1 MRFDRLIS
9 FKFKHTMQ
17 VVLFSSFP
25 FFSIGQDY
33 DTKLTLLNLSIN
45 SISYAGYQTKF
56 DFEPE
61 AVKFGFWKYTK
72 RFGQLIN
79 KGAYYVIKIPALNND
94 GNMDL
99 HLFLTLSG
107 KKNTQMHLALD
118 TAHIPEQSLAL
129 YQKQTKYLILD
140 FKKEFYW
147 GQYQKVIDAKT
158 AEAKKLAK
166 KYRKISENATDAEAT
181 TAALEHLLAINHEIE
196 KLKKLQLKL

>member
-1 MRFDRLIS
+1 MRFYRLIY
-9 FKFKHTMQ
+9 FKFKHTIQ

-45 SISYAGYQTKF
+45 SIFYTGYQTEF

-61 AVKFGFWKYTK
+61 AVKLGFWKYTK
-72 RFGQLIN
+72 HFGQLIN
-79 KGAYYVIKIPALNND
+79 KGTYYVIKIPALKD
-94 GNMDL
+94 GGNMDL

-107 KKNTQMHLALD
+107 KKHTQMHLALD

-129 YQKQTKYLILD
+129 YQKQTKYLILA

-147 GQYQKVIDAKT
+147 GQYQKIIDAKT
-158 AEAKKLAK
+158 AEAYKLSK
-166 KYRKISENATDAEAT
+166 RYRQISKNSPNTKEANT
-181 TAALEHLLAINHEIE
+181 TLEHLLAINHEIE
-196 KLKKLQLKL
+196 KLKKLQLIL

>member
-1 MRFDRLIS
+1 
-9 FKFKHTMQ
+9 MQ

-45 SISYAGYQTKF
+45 SSYYIGYQTEF
-56 DFEPE
+56 DFEPD
-61 AVKFGFWKYTK
+61 AVKLGFWKYSK

-79 KGAYYVIKIPALNND
+79 KGTYYVIKIPAHTEGRNT
-94 GNMDL
+94 DL

-118 TAHIPEQSLAL
+118 TAHIPEQSLKL
-129 YQKQTKYLILD
+129 YQQQTKYLILD

-147 GQYQKVIDAKT
+147 GQYQKVIDTKT
-158 AEAKKLAK
+158 AEANKLSK
-166 KYRKISENATDAEAT
+166 RYRQISKNSPNTKQANT
-181 TAALEHLLAINHEIE
+181 TLEHLLAINHEIE
-196 KLKKLQLKL
+196 KLKKLQLIL

>member
-1 MRFDRLIS
+1 M
-9 FKFKHTMQ
+9 
-17 VVLFSSFP
+17 
-25 FFSIGQDY
+25 
-33 DTKLTLLNLSIN
+33 
-45 SISYAGYQTKF
+45 
-56 DFEPE
+56 
-61 AVKFGFWKYTK
+61 
-72 RFGQLIN
+72 
-79 KGAYYVIKIPALNND
+79 IKIPAINND

-99 HLFLTLSG
+99 HLFLNLSG

-147 GQYQKVIDAKT
+147 GQYQKVINAKT

-166 KYRKISENATDAEAT
+166 KYRKLSENTPDPEVI

-196 KLKKLQLKL
+196 KLEALFLNFVNQKGESIFN

>member
-1 MRFDRLIS
+1 
-9 FKFKHTMQ
+9 MQ

-33 DTKLTLLNLSIN
+33 GTKLKVLKLSIN
-45 SISYAGYQTKF
+45 EISYAGYQTKF

-61 AVKFGFWKYTK
+61 AVKLGFWKYTK

-79 KGAYYVIKIPALNND
+79 KGTYYVIKIPALNNG

-99 HLFLTLSG
+99 HLFLTFSG
-107 KKNTQMHLALD
+107 EKHTQMHLALD
-118 TAHIPEQSLAL
+118 TAHIPEQSLVL

-147 GQYQKVIDAKT
+147 GQYQKVIDVKT
-158 AEAKKLAK
+158 AEAYKLSK
-166 KYRKISENATDAEAT
+166 RYRQISKNSPNTKEANT
-181 TAALEHLLAINHEIE
+181 TLEHLLAINHEIE
-196 KLKKLQLKL
+196 KLKKLQLIL

>member
-1 MRFDRLIS
+1 MRFYRLIS
-9 FKFKHTMQ
+9 FKFKHTLQ

-61 AVKFGFWKYTK
+61 AVKLGFWKYTK

-79 KGAYYVIKIPALNND
+79 KGTYYVIKIPALNRRWEHGSPPFFNP
-94 GNMDL
+94 L
-99 HLFLTLSG
+99 RE
-107 KKNTQMHLALD
+107 KKYPNAPSTGYGPYSR
-118 TAHIPEQSLAL
+118 TKPCPVS
-129 YQKQTKYLILD
+129 KQTKYLILD

-158 AEAKKLAK
+158 AEANKLSK
-166 KYRKISENATDAEAT
+166 RYRQISKNSPNTKEANT
-181 TAALEHLLAINHEIE
+181 TLEHLLAINHEIE
-196 KLKKLQLKL
+196 KLKKLQLIL